1 MIKIKSRG
9 NATKRVN
16 DYRTSRLFARMLSIF
31 GWAFLIVWLVLG
43 IRYGVPLGQELHAL
57 MVKFVWDGVPLL
69 LVNLFL
75 VMWLLALIMF
85 GFMFVVAGQGM
96 RAVFEMANSSK
107 QLVRMAENEF
117 TRRASDADLM
127 ALPESTLSEVT
138 QSITDEVVEKTDNE
152 PPIS

>member
-75 VMWLLALIMF
+75 V
-85 GFMFVVAGQGM
+85 
-96 RAVFEMANSSK
+96 
-107 QLVRMAENEF
+107 
-117 TRRASDADLM
+117 
-127 ALPESTLSEVT
+127 
-138 QSITDEVVEKTDNE
+138 
-152 PPIS
+152 